1 MTSCLTAPRVGQ
13 TGRKEKDESLSRR
26 NAERHRRDYQARTGE
41 PRIIVRPPRRYSY
54 RYRRRRLRI
63 VYALLALALVALALT
78 ARCEAPGASAAAGVD
93 NPPPHSPEAVSA
105 AHSLPAD
112 AFQRCAVKALRGDY
126 GPLQEWQRV
135 AYQRGLDI
143 GARQVRAWV
152 TTYYPEE
159 GFPRGQMCRW
169 GYPVSERVAAAN
181 LLPARTFIWL
191 PEAGVRQVLDTG
203 ARSNDAVAQRLGG
216 SLWLDIWEPRRG
228 LLFGDD
234 NAGVRVIYIIERRP

>member
-1 MTSCLTAPRVGQ
+1 MGTLSRMGAMYLIVRRHGQ
-13 TGRKEKDESLSRR
+13 TIL
-26 NAERHRRDYQARTGE
+26 T
-41 PRIIVRPPRRYSY
+41 I
-54 RYRRRRLRI
+54 
-63 VYALLALALVALALT
+63 ALVALTFT
-78 ARCEAPGASAAAGVD
+78 ARCEAPGASAASERGQAQAQ
-93 NPPPHSPEAVSA
+93 SSEAASA
-105 AHSLPAD
+105 AHRLPTD
-112 AFQRCAVKALRGDY
+112 AFKRCAVKALRGDY